1 MSKKKLNGNEI
12 NKISAG
18 INAKDVGYGA
28 LGTVALAG
36 SVAALGCTIKH
47 ACSMGYRK
55 ELWCDHGYY
64 KRNGW
69 SIFHTGAATAAGLVA
84 ASSIF
89 AFGKIGKSDTSGE
102 NP

>member
-1 MSKKKLNGNEI
+1 MSKKKLNENEI

-18 INAKDVGYGA
+18 VNAKDVGYGA

-36 SVAALGCTIKH
+36 SVAALGYTIKH
-47 ACSMGYRK
+47 ACSIGYHK
-55 ELWCDHGYY
+55 EMWSEGYY

-69 SIFHTGAATAAGLVA
+69 SILHTAAATAAGLVA

-89 AFGKIGKSDTSGE
+89 AFGKIGKSDTSGT